1 MSLGLSHL
9 LRLSR
14 AGYVFAREGVLSLV
28 DARPLPVPARMLV
41 GLGRLIARPDRFPST
56 VNGGF
61 RPFTDKIHAMGLKAG
76 IYSDLG
82 RNTCSQAYGGD
93 DPNLPKGSMLEREV
107 GLYGHIDQ
115 DIALFFRDW
124 GFDFI
129 KVDGCGLRAYGADS
143 PKVKTGDYRALKPAA
158 ETVRTI
164 AGRSGATI
172 LGTSSWDLGNYVGGG
187 NFLDYGIFS
196 KRSASQS
203 LSAFLDQEKIDGL
216 FVQPDIYPTIATL
229 IPGGL
234 AFLSD
239 PAAFGWA
246 KVPGSDDPRWAFYAR
261 TKG

>member
-1 MSLGLSHL
+1 MDSL
-9 LRLSR
+9 
-14 AGYVFAREGVLSLV
+14 AGYVPAVQEGKIKALAVASAERWPKLPNVPTVAESLPGFEAGVWYAMLSVAIVAGPVILVQRPRSSYLFALTCTLMAIVGCAAMVLMSKRRQSLAPIAV
-28 DARPLPVPARMLV
+28 TICAIVFVIVPPYYAAHPSTRPLLTA
-41 GLGRLIARPDRFPST
+41 
-56 VNGGF
+56 
-61 RPFTDKIHAMGLKAG
+61 
-76 IYSDLG
+76 
-82 RNTCSQAYGGD
+82 
-93 DPNLPKGSMLEREV
+93 
-107 GLYGHIDQ
+107 
-115 DIALFFRDW
+115 
-124 GFDFI
+124 
-129 KVDGCGLRAYGADS
+129 
-143 PKVKTGDYRALKPAA
+143 YRALKPAA